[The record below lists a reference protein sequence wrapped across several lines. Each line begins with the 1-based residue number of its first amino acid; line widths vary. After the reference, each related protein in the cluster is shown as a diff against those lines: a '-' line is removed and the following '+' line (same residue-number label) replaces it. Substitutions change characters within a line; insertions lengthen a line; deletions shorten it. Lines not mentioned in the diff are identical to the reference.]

1 MIFNGFACIFLNLL
15 YVKVKNKK
23 IVFCILSCFVFGFKL
38 QTSGLHSGTIIFL
51 VAQSFFSDIDI
62 YSIDNNKFYYL

>member
-1 MIFNGFACIFLNLL
+1 MIFNGFACIFFNLL
-15 YVKVKNKK
+15 NVKVKIKK
-23 IVFCILSCFVFGFKL
+23 MCFVYSLVLFIL